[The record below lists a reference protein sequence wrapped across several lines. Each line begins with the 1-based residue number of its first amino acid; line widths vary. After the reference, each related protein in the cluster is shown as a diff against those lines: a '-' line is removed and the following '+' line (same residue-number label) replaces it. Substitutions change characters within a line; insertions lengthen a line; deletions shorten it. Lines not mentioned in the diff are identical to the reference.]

1 MGLITSDITSDTEI
15 LITDI
20 LDGVHINDLAVCEI
34 HRFEIGITHEGHR
47 TLELITE
54 FVLESCEDGE
64 FVLES
69 CENGDE
75 GDDNVDE
82 NNLF

>member
-15 LITDI
+15 LITGI
-20 LDGVHINDLAVCEI
+20 LDGVHINDLAVWEI

-54 FVLESCEDGE
+54 FVLESCKD
-64 FVLES
+64 
-69 CENGDE
+69 
-75 GDDNVDE
+75 GDDNEDE
-82 NNLF
+82 NNLFELSDNGEQ